1 MSPDAGKERVGKN
14 GADYHLRVLIVRRS
28 AHIIQNIILFVMMIQ
43 TLSFTAF
50 WLDPIQELSDRLQV
64 VRRNVCFEFDPL
76 SLQHNKT
83 GTHTSTHCSCVQTHD
98 QRTTSV
104 RTLHDRSGQVRVL
117 FLDHKIKTRNV
128 SFQNT
133 HTHTQV
139 HLRSNDHAVCSGIY
153 ALASQE
159 IWYLR
164 RFDVFSNSCGF
175 LRASTHLGSLGFVRC
190 VLRVEVRECI
200 F

>member
-1 MSPDAGKERVGKN
+1 MFSSLIHSHYNTTKQVLTLLLTVVAFKLMIKEQLPSVPYMTDLDK
-14 GADYHLRVLIVRRS
+14 Y
-28 AHIIQNIILFVMMIQ
+28 
-43 TLSFTAF
+43 AF
-50 WLDPIQELSDRLQV
+50 
-64 VRRNVCFEFDPL
+64 
-76 SLQHNKT
+76 
-83 GTHTSTHCSCVQTHD
+83 CSSIT
-98 QRTTSV
+98 
-104 RTLHDRSGQVRVL
+104 
-117 FLDHKIKTRNV
+117 KYV

-190 VLRVEVRECI
+190 VLRVRSARVY
-200 F
+200 FLKHW